1 MLKYNSKAN
10 KNPIKQP
17 PQSIVA
23 EMSVAATPMITS
35 IIASSTEGYNPLFK
49 FNPVSI
55 YMLKI
60 MNGKM
65 YLVDSKT
72 SRPMVKF
79 DVKTGEFETVKRY
92 EGNEDRCN
100 KVLNWI
106 SKMHESVLTIFK
118 SELTTI
124 HNKSYP
130 DGKTSA
136 V

>member
-1 MLKYNSKAN
+1 
-10 KNPIKQP
+10 
-17 PQSIVA
+17 
-23 EMSVAATPMITS
+23 
-35 IIASSTEGYNPLFK
+35 
-49 FNPVSI
+49 
-55 YMLKI
+55 

-130 DGKTSA
+130 EGKTSA

>member
-1 MLKYNSKAN
+1 MLKYN
-10 KNPIKQP
+10 IKSNGKLTKEQP
-17 PQSIVA
+17 QFFVT
-23 EMSVAATPMITS
+23 EMSVAATPVITEIITS
-35 IIASSTEGYNPLFK
+35 STSGYNPLLK

-65 YLVDSKT
+65 YLVDNKT

-92 EGNEDRCN
+92 AENEDRCN

-106 SKMHESVLTIFK
+106 SKMHSSVLTMFK
-118 SELTTI
+118 NELTAI

-130 DGKTSA
+130 EGKTSA

>member
-1 MLKYNSKAN
+1 MLKYNTKAN

-92 EGNEDRCN
+92 AENEDRCN

-106 SKMHESVLTIFK
+106 PKMHSSVLTMFK
-118 SELTTI
+118 NELTAI

-130 DGKTSA
+130 EGKTSA